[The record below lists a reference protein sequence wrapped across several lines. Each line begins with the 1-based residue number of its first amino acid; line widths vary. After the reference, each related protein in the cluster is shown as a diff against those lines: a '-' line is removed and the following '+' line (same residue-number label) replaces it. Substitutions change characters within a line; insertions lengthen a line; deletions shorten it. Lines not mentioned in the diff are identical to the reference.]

1 MFGRLEYL
9 SYICVKNTQNMSPSV
24 KLFIKIGLMAVLALL
39 MLIPL
44 AMIKSQ
50 IQDRQYAMDASAA
63 DVAASWAGAQTFG
76 GPVLSVQHAVP
87 FNGDG
92 KPRTEYKERKVHPTT
107 LRYDISADTQN
118 LHRSIYDIMVYRSS
132 VRITGQFLVPAEYVQ
147 DKDFTV
153 ELDFGD
159 LRGIEGDVTF
169 LLDGQPYS
177 FSGSGESTI
186 AQTVNLDPKK
196 LEGGES
202 FPFELSMK
210 VRGSESVMIHPY
222 GDVTEVTMTSNCLT
236 PSFTGDF
243 LPDERTVDEKGFT
256 AHWSVSRINRGDP
269 ATTEFGVRLLKGVTR
284 YQQATRS
291 AKYGILIILLVFIA
305 GLTVEFLT
313 RREINLVQYVV
324 IGLSLAL
331 FYALLLSFSEFL
343 SFGKAYMLAAVM
355 TTAALTGYFRG
366 ILKHASAWILGGLV
380 AVAYILSFI
389 LLQMETYALISGT
402 LILFGILC
410 AIMWFTRN
418 LTRQM
423 PDPEG

>member
-1 MFGRLEYL
+1 M
-9 SYICVKNTQNMSPSV
+9 NPSA
-24 KLFIKIGLMAVLALL
+24 KLFIKIGLMAVLTLL

-44 AMIKSQ
+44 AMIKRQ
-50 IQDRQYAMDASAA
+50 IQDREQALNASAA
-63 DVAASWAGAQTFG
+63 EVAASWAGAQTFG
-76 GPVLSVQHAVP
+76 GPVLSSQHAVP
-87 FNGDG
+87 YDDDG
-92 KPRTEYKERKVHPTT
+92 KRRTVYKAVSIHPSS
-107 LRYDISADTQN
+107 LRYDISADTQT
-118 LHRSIYDIMVYRSS
+118 LHRSIYDIMVYRST
-132 VRITGQFLVPAEYVQ
+132 VRITGAFIVPADNAG
-147 DKDFTV
+147 DKDFKV
-153 ELDFGD
+153 ELDLGD

-177 FSGSGESTI
+177 FAGSGEKTI
-186 AQTVNLDPKK
+186 AQAVVLNPKK

-202 FPFELSMK
+202 LPFELSMK

-222 GDVTEVTMTSNCLT
+222 GDVTEVTMTSNCPT

-243 LPDERTVDEKGFT
+243 LPDERTVDERGFT
-256 AHWSVSRINRGDP
+256 AHWIVSRINRGDP
-269 ATTEFGVRLLKGVTR
+269 SNTQFGVRMLKGVTR

-343 SFGKAYMLAAVM
+343 SFGRAYALAAVM

-402 LILFGILC
+402 LILFGILY

-418 LTRQM
+418 LTRQT
-423 PDPEG
+423 PDPER